1 MATFLTLA
9 LFILGLLVIIK
20 GGDWFVEAAVWIAKI
35 TGIPSIFIGATIV
48 SVATTLPELLVSTI
62 ATYQHYYDVALGNVV
77 GSLVCNIGLI
87 LGLTAVISPI
97 KMSRKSFTIK
107 SVIML
112 LCGFLIL
119 FFATDKLISLYEGTI
134 LLIIFAIY
142 IIYNIMELK
151 LGGNKKEHYEGE
163 TIEYSRRHTTGYI
176 LKFIFGA
183 VFIVVGAR
191 LLVDNGVAL
200 ANIIGIPEQIVSL
213 TLIALGTSLP
223 ELITAMT
230 SIAKGH
236 HGISVGNIIGANI
249 LNMLMVI
256 GTCAR
261 ISSGG
266 LVISYQNVMLGATI
280 YNVPQTLYLDL
291 PVSLVLM
298 LILVIGGSITGKIS
312 RALGFTMLAIYG
324 VYLFTL
330 VKLFL

>member
-1 MATFLTLA
+1 MATFITLA

-62 ATYQHYYDVALGNVV
+62 ATSQHYYDVAMGNVV
-77 GSLVCNIGLI
+77 GSLVCNMGLI

-97 KMSRKSFTIK
+97 KLSKKSFAFK
-107 SVIML
+107 SGIML
-112 LCGFLIL
+112 LCGFILL
-119 FFATDKLISLYEGTI
+119 FFATDTLISRFEGGI
-134 LLIIFAIY
+134 FLIIFVIY
-142 IIYNIMELK
+142 IIYNILELK
-151 LGGNKKEHYEGE
+151 LGGNNKESLDGE
-163 TIEYSRRHTTGYI
+163 TIKYSRRHTAEYI
-176 LKFIFGA
+176 LKFVFGA

-200 ANIIGIPEQIVSL
+200 AKIIGIPEQIVSL

-249 LNMLMVI
+249 LNMLMVV

-298 LILVIGGSITGKIS
+298 LILVIGGSLTGKIG
-312 RALGFTMLAIYG
+312 RMIGFSMLAIYSA
-324 VYLFTL
+324 YLFTL